1 VELPFLDRWRAW
13 RDAKLASP
21 AFQRWAADF
30 PLTRFE
36 AARRARGLFD
46 ITAGFVYSQI
56 LFALVELE
64 LFDKLADKPRTAA
77 DLAPEMGMD
86 MAAADRLLRAGVAI
100 DLLERRGKDAAGTVR
115 YGLGKLGIAMPGN
128 PGIAAMVRHH
138 RMLYHDLDDPLALFR
153 GQLEETE
160 LGRYWSYAGAAD
172 PAADGDE
179 RVAEYSTLMS
189 ASSGFVAEDTLDA
202 YPLKD
207 HQCLMDVGGGEGRF
221 LIQAGQRW
229 PHLQLMLFDL
239 PAVVARAGQNLK
251 EAGLGDRASVIG
263 GDIKADGVPTGAD
276 VISLVRVIL
285 DHNDDGAMTILR
297 AVRKALPPG
306 GTLLV
311 TEPMSEAPGAES
323 VGDAY
328 FGLYLL
334 AMGSGR
340 TRPPREHKAMLRE
353 AGFGDIRLVR
363 TRRPLQTRL
372 MVARVA
378 R

>member
-21 AFQRWAADF
+21 GFQRWAADF

-56 LFALVELE
+56 LFALVELA
-64 LFDKLADKPRTAA
+64 LFDKLADRPRTAA
-77 DLAPEMGMD
+77 DLAPDMGMD
-86 MAAADRLLRAGVAI
+86 LAAADRLLRAAVAI
-100 DLLERRGKDAAGTVR
+100 DLLERRGSDDAGNTR
-115 YGLGKLGIAMPGN
+115 YGLGRLGIAMPGN

-153 GQLEETE
+153 GELEETE
-160 LGRYWSYAGAAD
+160 LGRYWSYAGSVD
-172 PAADGDE
+172 PAADGDD

-207 HQCLMDVGGGEGRF
+207 HRCLMDVGGGEGRF
-221 LIQAGQRW
+221 LIQAGRRW
-229 PHLQLMLFDL
+229 PQLQLMLFDL
-239 PAVVARAGQNLK
+239 PAVVARAEQNLRD
-251 EAGLGDRASVIG
+251 AGLAERSRVIG
-263 GDIKADGVPTGAD
+263 GNIKQNDLPTGAD

-285 DHNDDGAMTILR
+285 DHNDDGAMSILR
-297 AVRKALPPG
+297 AVRKALPIG

-311 TEPMSEAPGAES
+311 TEPMSETPGAEP

-353 AGFGDIRLVR
+353 AGFADIRLVH

-372 MVARVA
+372 MVAKA

>member
-1 VELPFLDRWRAW
+1 MQVPLLDRWRAW

-56 LFALVELE
+56 LFAYVELE
-64 LFDKLADKPRTAA
+64 LFDKLADKPRAAA

-86 MAAADRLLRAGVAI
+86 VAAADRLLRAGVAI
-100 DLLERRGKDAAGTVR
+100 DLLERRGKDGTGAAR

-153 GQLEETE
+153 GELEETE
-160 LGRYWSYAGAAD
+160 LGRYWSYAGSAD

-202 YPLKD
+202 YSLKG

-239 PAVVARAGQNLK
+239 PAVVARAEQNLAA
-251 EAGLGDRASVIG
+251 AGLAERASVIG

-353 AGFGDIRLVR
+353 AGFDEIRLVR

-372 MVARVA
+372 MVAKVA
-378 R
+378 

>member
-1 VELPFLDRWRAW
+1 VELSFIDRWRAW

-21 AFQRWAADF
+21 VFQRWAADF

-56 LFALVELE
+56 LFACVELE

-77 DLAPEMGMD
+77 DLAPDMGMD
-86 MAAADRLLRAGVAI
+86 VIAADRLLRAAVAI
-100 DLLERRGKDAAGTVR
+100 DLLERRGTDVSGTAR

-153 GQLEETE
+153 GELKETE
-160 LGRYWSYAGAAD
+160 LGRYWSYAGSAD

-189 ASSGFVAEDTLDA
+189 ASSGFVAEDTFDA
-202 YPLKD
+202 YSLKA
-207 HQCLMDVGGGEGRF
+207 HRCLMDVGGGEGRF
-221 LIQAGQRW
+221 LRKAGERW

-239 PAVVARAGQNLK
+239 PAVVARAEQGFQA
-251 EAGLGDRASVIG
+251 EGMAARVRVVG
-263 GDIKADGVPTGAD
+263 GDIKADGLPAGAD
-276 VISLVRVIL
+276 IISLVRVLL
-285 DHNDDGAMTILR
+285 DHDDDGALAILR
-297 AVRKALPPG
+297 AVRKALPAG
-306 GTLLV
+306 GTLLI
-311 TEPMSEAPGAES
+311 TEPMSETPGAEP

-340 TRPPREHKAMLRE
+340 TRPPREHKAMLRA
-353 AGFGDIRLVR
+353 AGFDQSRLVR
-363 TRRPLQTRL
+363 TRRPLQTRVI
-372 MVARVA
+372 VAKA
-378 R
+378 T